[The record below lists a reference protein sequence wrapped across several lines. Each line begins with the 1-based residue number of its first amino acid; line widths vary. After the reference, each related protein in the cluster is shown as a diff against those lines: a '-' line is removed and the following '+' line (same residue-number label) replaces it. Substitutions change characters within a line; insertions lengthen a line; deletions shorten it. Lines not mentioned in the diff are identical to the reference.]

1 MPNLLPFVQKTA
13 KIFCITV
20 EMAQYPL
27 KENIRCVP
35 ILSKL
40 QSDHVATY
48 AKGASAIITVAAS
61 SVQITGIFEEA
72 PSALGCYG
80 LETGHHRPN
89 RGSTGPWGPQWSTSR
104 RTTVAS
110 SPNTGATST
119 ATTTRRTATTLLP
132 TFTLGRLQWCQLISI
147 WDPILLYSS
156 SFASKQVLYSEHLIK
171 QFYSDKQSIHSK

>member
-1 MPNLLPFVQKTA
+1 
-13 KIFCITV
+13 
-20 EMAQYPL
+20 MAQYPL

-132 TFTLGRLQWCQLISI
+132 TFTLGRLQCYQLILI
-147 WDPILLYSS
+147 YDPILPNRTPNKTLQVHYSLWI
-156 SFASKQVLYSEHLIK
+156 FTEECVQGLETKN
-171 QFYSDKQSIHSK
+171 FC

>member
-1 MPNLLPFVQKTA
+1 MPSRPSPDCSENSQKFR
-13 KIFCITV
+13 ISV

-104 RTTVAS
+104 RTTVPS
-110 SPNTGATST
+110 SPNTGVTST

-132 TFTLGRLQWCQLISI
+132 TFTLGRLQCCQLILI
-147 WDPILLYSS
+147 CGAILRNRA
-156 SFASKQVLYSEHLIK
+156 SFET
-171 QFYSDKQSIHSK
+171 IHCRETSQL